1 MSFPT
6 RDRALDARRAFL
18 TLVAPALCALQSCAS
33 SPGLR
38 AVVSDGPEPVTWTR
52 VERAVEQ
59 GAAPAPDGCAG
70 CPVEA
75 AVQRV
80 PMTDLWRAA
89 GSAEL
94 LGSGLTQ
101 LDAARGPVDLGYP
114 LLVDLGAGDAPYD
127 DGVAPLDADGLGRSG
142 FSDSVMRF
150 TWREW
155 FAPSAAFTGGAAFLR
170 NQDATVLEG
179 LSDTRFGF
187 VVVGLELQL

>member
-1 MSFPT
+1 M
-6 RDRALDARRAFL
+6 
-18 TLVAPALCALQSCAS
+18 LCALQSCA
-33 SPGLR
+33 PRLGLR
-38 AVVSDGPEPVTWTR
+38 AVVSDRPEPVTWTR
-52 VERAVEQ
+52 VERADQHEAA
-59 GAAPAPDGCAG
+59 AAPNSDTG

-80 PMTDLWRAA
+80 PMSELWAA
-89 GSAEL
+89 SVSAEL
-94 LGSGLTQ
+94 LGEGLTQ

-114 LLVDLGAGDAPYD
+114 LLIDLGAGDAPYD
-127 DGVAPLDADGLGRSG
+127 DGVAPLGADGLGRSG

-187 VVVGLELQL
+187 AVVGVELQL